1 MVTAVC
7 EIGTTLVIVGE
18 LDTAEDVTISG
29 RVDGSVVALSSLVSI
44 TASGCLDGTLTARDV
59 TIVGR
64 ASGTILAT
72 GRVDIRAGA
81 RVTARLLTPKL
92 VLDDGAWFKGTVE
105 PHRVDAALRVH
116 EHRAAADRGE
126 RP

>member
-7 EIGTTLVIVGE
+7 EIGATLVIVGE
-18 LDTAEDVTISG
+18 LDTSEDVTISG

-44 TASGCLDGTLTARDV
+44 AASGCLDGTLTARDV

-81 RVTARLLTPKL
+81 QVTGRLLTPKL

-105 PHRVDAALRVH
+105 PHRVDAAMRVR
-116 EHRAAADRGE
+116 EHRASADRAE
-126 RP
+126 PR